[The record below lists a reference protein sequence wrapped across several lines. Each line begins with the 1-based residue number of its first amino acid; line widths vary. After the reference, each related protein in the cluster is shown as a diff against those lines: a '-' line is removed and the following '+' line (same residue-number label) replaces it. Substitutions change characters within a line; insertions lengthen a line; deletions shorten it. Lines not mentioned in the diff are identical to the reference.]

1 MNDFELIYYRHNLN
15 PENTYIQKNKI
26 GFNELTFVIGGE
38 LEYMVNGTPVKLNEK
53 DVVFIK
59 SGSFRERIK
68 AKGPVDYVSINFR
81 TNENLDLPVYIKG
94 GLTREIMMLFAF
106 CDETSKNAYLN
117 SYKILGPINKSV
129 LEILKKN
136 LLIKSEN
143 ILTVKVK
150 KYIHENLKEHITL
163 SDIASN
169 TFYSAI
175 YLETI
180 FKKDTGKSII
190 EYLIDERLSVA
201 KKMLS
206 ESSIPLTEIAE
217 SVGFLDYNYF
227 ARTFKKRTGYT
238 PTQYKRQYLNKRK
251 RR

>member
-15 PENTYIQKNKI
+15 PENTYIQKDKI
-26 GFNELTFVIGGE
+26 GFNELTFVIAGE
-38 LEYMVNGTPVKLNEK
+38 LEYLVDGNPIKLCEK

-59 SGSFRERIK
+59 AGSFRERIK
-68 AKGPVDYVSINFR
+68 AKGPVDYVSINFT
-81 TNENLDLPVYIKG
+81 TNEKINLPTYIKG
-94 GLTREIMMLFAF
+94 GLTREIMLLFAF

-117 SYKILGPINKSV
+117 SYKILGPINQSV
-129 LEILKKN
+129 FEILKKN
-136 LLIKSEN
+136 ILIKSEN

-150 KYIHENLKEHITL
+150 KYVHENLKEHITL
-163 SDIASN
+163 NDISAN

-201 KKMLS
+201 KKMLKDG
-206 ESSIPLTEIAE
+206 SIPLTEIAE

-238 PTQYKRQYLNKRK
+238 PTQYKKQYLNKKK
-251 RR
+251 R